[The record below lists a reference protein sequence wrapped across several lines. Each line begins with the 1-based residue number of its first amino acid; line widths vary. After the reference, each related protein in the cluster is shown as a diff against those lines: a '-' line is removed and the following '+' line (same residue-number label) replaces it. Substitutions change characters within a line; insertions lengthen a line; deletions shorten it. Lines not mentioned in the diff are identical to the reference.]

1 MTIEIE
7 NKNGFILGKSKSITP
22 DMAEM
27 LAPILS
33 KMAGI
38 QNKRMI
44 QITGL
49 G

>member
-7 NKNGFILGKSKSITP
+7 NKNGFILGNSKSITP

-38 QNKRMI
+38 QNI
-44 QITGL
+44 SIAQITGL